1 MGIISKY
8 KNILYF
14 ISIAVFIFVMIGFF
28 FGDGENGVGPSLLS
42 SGGGEQAANIAER
55 ELLSILLDLRRIEL
69 REEIFSDSVF
79 ISLKDF
85 SQDLVPEPVGRKNP
99 FAPLFSGE

>member
-1 MGIISKY
+1 MDVVSKY
-8 KNILYF
+8 KNVFFFILL
-14 ISIAVFIFVMIGFF
+14 AVFIFVMFGFF
-28 FGDGENGVGPSLLS
+28 FGDKDDGLRPALLS
-42 SGGGEQAANIAER
+42 TGSAQAADIAER

-69 REEIFSDSVF
+69 REEIFSDRVF

-99 FAPLFSGE
+99 FAPLFSTE

>member
-1 MGIISKY
+1 MNLVSKY
-8 KNILYF
+8 KNVFYF
-14 ISIAVFIFVMIGFF
+14 ILIAVFIFVMIGFF
-28 FGDGENGVGPSLLS
+28 FGDQDNGIGSALLS
-42 SGGGEQAANIAER
+42 SGGEQSVDIAER

-85 SQDLVPEPVGRKNP
+85 SQALVPEPVGRKNP
-99 FAPLFSGE
+99 FAPLSAE

>member
-1 MGIISKY
+1 MNIVSKY
-8 KNILYF
+8 KNVLYF
-14 ISIAVFIFVMIGFF
+14 ILIAVFIFVIIGFVF
-28 FGDGENGVGPSLLS
+28 EKDNSQQALLS
-42 SGGGEQAANIAER
+42 DGSGEQVASIAER

-85 SQDLVPEPVGRKNP
+85 SQDLVPEPVGRNNP
-99 FAPLFSGE
+99 FAPVFGRQ